1 MSLYESYL
9 KEIEERKG
17 MGLNPKPIDDEA
29 LANEVIFQIKDSKN
43 KYRDEYALCV
53 VLFRLTYALINNSSI
68 NSWIIDG

>member
-29 LANEVIFQIKDSKN
+29 LANEVIFQIKDSNN
-43 KYRDEYALCV
+43 KYKDESLNYFIYNMLPGTTGA
-53 VLFRLTYALINNSSI
+53 ANAKA
-68 NSWIIDG
+68 